1 MPLRNAIALDHIHAA
16 GGYVE
21 QGVHQRIGQQVDF
34 IHIQN
39 AAMRTG
45 DQSWQELHL
54 PVTQNIFQIERS
66 YQLLQTGRQGQAD
79 ERRIWQQGCQRA
91 GCGGLGSAARAADQ
105 YAAYAGINRCQQQR
119 LPQLGIALQ
128 RGKRKS
134 VLAGGLQCRR
144 AA

>member
-1 MPLRNAIALDHIHAA
+1 M
-16 GGYVE
+16 
-21 QGVHQRIGQQVDF
+21 GVK
-34 IHIQN
+34 